1 MLGIRDCI
9 PSYFLT
15 QTMVPMKKVEKSF
28 CCINIWFVS
37 PHTKQVVCCPHQN
50 HPPTNWGAALIN
62 RVGDKFHQINWMDII
77 VLSIQPRSIRSK
89 INTWTKT
96 DRFQYAQTFWQ
107 INASM
112 KYFQLLSKH
121 ISTFWCRYQHSFY
134 ETLFR
139 VSLGQKIPKL
149 EKSIFWILKFHH
161 RINFLVDFVFSA

>member
-1 MLGIRDCI
+1 
-9 PSYFLT
+9 
-15 QTMVPMKKVEKSF
+15 MKKVEKSF

-77 VLSIQPRSIRSK
+77 VLSIQLRSIRSK

-96 DRFQYAQTFWQ
+96 DRFQNAQTFGQ
-107 INASM
+107 INESM

-134 ETLFR
+134 SFSWSENTWAR
-139 VSLGQKIPKL
+139 EV
-149 EKSIFWILKFHH
+149 
-161 RINFLVDFVFSA
+161 NFLNSQVSSSDQFLGRFLLQCVAPFNVL

>member
-37 PHTKQVVCCPHQN
+37 PHNIQVVCCPHQN

-77 VLSIQPRSIRSK
+77 VLSIQLRSIRSK

-96 DRFQYAQTFWQ
+96 DRSKMPKLLDK
-107 INASM
+107 SM
-112 KYFQLLSKH
+112 KAWNIF
-121 ISTFWCRYQHSFY
+121 SFCQNIFPRFDVDINI
-134 ETLFR
+134 LFT
-139 VSLGQKIPKL
+139 VSLGQKIPEL

-161 RINFLVDFVFSA
+161 RINFLVDFFFSA